1 VISAEVRPA
10 TAGLP
15 PRTDV
20 ESRRGRWTLVAW
32 AAAVA
37 LAVALPSRSPVAS
50 ALTGETVPGVT
61 LELSPGYLAAAPV
74 LGVWD
79 ALAVL
84 SIPQHLAVLGGL
96 ISIFLLWR
104 LSRTR
109 GARSRGF
116 VAALAWE
123 TLALALFVGGV
134 LVFYAVGAVIPRPMA
149 ALRVADPDVVVVDFH
164 SHTLSSHDGRGSF
177 TAERNRAWHRD
188 SGYHV
193 AFITDHDSVR
203 AALDAAAANPR
214 RAGAGTVILPGREVV
229 YRQQHVAVLGL
240 IDPRAIL
247 ASAGDGSSVIDAQ
260 GRCPTWPVL
269 VHTIPEDLD
278 LVPVPEC
285 PDGAGGVH
293 AIELIDG
300 APRGL
305 GQGDRER
312 ERILAIADSLDL
324 AVVASSNLHGWA
336 RTASGWSLLP
346 IPGWRDM
353 SPEQVGFL
361 IEEKIRIEGRDAVEV
376 IGRRRPVET
385 EVGLAVAGLP
395 IRFAL
400 DFLSQLGRA
409 ERMIWLLW
417 LALAS
422 VATLRFGARRRDL
435 SAAAR

>member
-1 VISAEVRPA
+1 VIGAEERPA
-10 TAGLP
+10 TAAAP
-15 PRTDV
+15 PPT
-20 ESRRGRWTLVAW
+20 EIASGRGRWTLVAW
-32 AAAVA
+32 AGVVA
-37 LAVALPSRSPVAS
+37 LAVALPTRSPVVS
-50 ALTGETVPGVT
+50 ALTGEALPGVT
-61 LELSPGYLAAAPV
+61 LEHSPGYLAAAPV

-79 ALAVL
+79 ALTVL

-109 GARSRGF
+109 APRSVGLG
-116 VAALAWE
+116 AALAWE
-123 TLALALFVGGV
+123 ALGLALFVGSV
-134 LVFYAVGAVIPRPMA
+134 LAFYAVGAVIPRPMA

-164 SHTLSSHDGRGSF
+164 SHTRSSHDGRGSF
-177 TAERNRAWHRD
+177 TAERNRDWHRD

-203 AALDAAAANPR
+203 AALDAAALNPG
-214 RAGAGTVILPGREVV
+214 RAGAGPVILPGREVI
-229 YRQQHVAVLGL
+229 YRRQHVAALGL
-240 IDPRAIL
+240 MDPRAIL
-247 ASAGDGSSVIDAQ
+247 AAGDTSSVIDAD
-260 GRCPTWPVL
+260 GRCPSWPVL
-269 VHTIPEDLD
+269 VHTIPENLD
-278 LVPVPEC
+278 LVPLPEC
-285 PDGAGGVH
+285 ADGAGGVH

-312 ERILAIADSLDL
+312 DRILAIADSLDL

-336 RTASGWSLLP
+336 RTASGWSLLR
-346 IPGWRDM
+346 IPGWREM
-353 SPEQVGFL
+353 TPEQVGLL

-376 IGRRRPVET
+376 VGHRRPVET

-395 IRFAL
+395 IRFVV
-400 DFLSQLGRA
+400 DFVSQLSRA

-422 VATLRFGARRRDL
+422 AATLRFGARRRDL
-435 SAAAR
+435 SLAAR